1 VAVAVTSATRA
12 AAAVSLAAIVATPA
26 TVAAV
31 EWHTFEAAVDPTERG
46 RQMLL
51 GLPGTQSIVQQ
62 QLFVLEGVFF
72 DGRRALHLHGRA
84 TSNDLWGQRSYF
96 AEWVHQLSAQ
106 QCWRHCVVVTRF
118 GP

>member
-1 VAVAVTSATRA
+1 MEVVAVAVTSATRA

-31 EWHTFEAAVDPTERG
+31 EWHTFEVAVDPTERG

-62 QLFVLEGVFF
+62 PLFVLEGAFF
-72 DGRRALHLHGRA
+72 DRRRALHSHVRA
-84 TSNDLWGQRSYF
+84 T
-96 AEWVHQLSAQ
+96 
-106 QCWRHCVVVTRF
+106 
-118 GP
+118 